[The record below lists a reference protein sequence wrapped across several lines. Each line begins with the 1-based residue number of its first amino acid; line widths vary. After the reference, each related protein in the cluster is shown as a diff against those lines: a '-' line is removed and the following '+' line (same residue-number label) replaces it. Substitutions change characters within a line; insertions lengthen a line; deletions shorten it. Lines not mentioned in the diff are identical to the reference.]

1 MKPLC
6 RRKVKQIHVLH
17 VANTLASASWTG
29 SLPGWGACSRPA
41 AKPPPREGPAADRK
55 RTNVDKSGGDTK
67 NEGGSGD
74 SGPEGRR
81 PPPAPRVTW
90 PGAGPGRRRAE
101 ACTWLRPS
109 LGRSATAPVADS
121 RTQHLR
127 GTQAGV
133 RGRNGA
139 PSGPVRDTGMG
150 GPGLQ
155 DRGHLPNPARA
166 AAMGRARERRTCWA
180 PRGPR
185 RGGAAAEAS
194 RGRAGPRRVGMGPAI
209 RETSSLSRAKEDL
222 GAGGRLV
229 RGRETVLACSGLRA
243 RADRGKAQLGGSET
257 R

>member
-17 VANTLASASWTG
+17 VANTLVSASWTG

-74 SGPEGRR
+74 SGPERRR

-90 PGAGPGRRRAE
+90 PGAGLGRRRAE
-101 ACTWLRPS
+101 ACAWLRPS

-185 RGGAAAEAS
+185 RGQGSRRGIEGPGWAETGGHGACDSGNEFTLQS
-194 RGRAGPRRVGMGPAI
+194 EGRPGSW
-209 RETSSLSRAKEDL
+209 RETR
-222 GAGGRLV
+222 
-229 RGRETVLACSGLRA
+229 
-243 RADRGKAQLGGSET
+243 
-257 R
+257 